1 VGKNTLEGDELDM
14 NVLMGQPGLHGEE
27 SEGHGKKERG
37 GGMKGGE
44 RDEMRKTQMMKSR
57 DSEQD
62 EFQ

>member
-1 VGKNTLEGDELDM
+1 M